1 MYNKTASTELCHAIA
16 KNADYRALSNTQ
28 KRQDMI
34 EFATLL

>member
-1 MYNKTASTELCHAIA
+1 MYNKTAIP
-16 KNADYRALSNTQ
+16 KNVDYRALLNAQ